1 MVEIIC
7 TLILISGSIGVLSS
21 RLTPPMIR
29 DNGNQS
35 KETSHYD
42 QYGGFEG
49 MRQKAWT
56 LSTIMIIKL
65 ALDQCFLKGETMGQ
79 ENNQVY

>member
-35 KETSHYD
+35 KETFLIMINMVV
-42 QYGGFEG
+42 FEG

-65 ALDQCFLKGETMGQ
+65 ALDQ
-79 ENNQVY
+79 